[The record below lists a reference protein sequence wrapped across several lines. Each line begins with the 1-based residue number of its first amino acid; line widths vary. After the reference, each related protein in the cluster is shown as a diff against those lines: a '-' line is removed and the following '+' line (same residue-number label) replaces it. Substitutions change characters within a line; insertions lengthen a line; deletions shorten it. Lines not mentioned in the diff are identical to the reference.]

1 MVMYFTSLEA
11 ENFLSIG
18 EVKMPLAGGGLIVL
32 VGDNLDDPSVFS
44 NGSGKSSLVESIYW
58 CLFGKLLRKNKYSDG
73 VVNKRVKKNCRVRV
87 ALTVKSGSLEIER
100 FRKHKERKNDVLVH
114 LNGEPQ
120 HATDPRVT
128 QRVIDKL
135 LGMDQEMFSRL
146 VFVGQGF
153 NQRFTEM
160 NDRALKEFI
169 EGLTG
174 SLLYARAH
182 GMAKD
187 CLEIAVAALE
197 KLEGARQSLADS
209 LERAEE
215 QIRDEEVVVEE
226 AEKRRVA
233 KLEELRE
240 GINGHQYEI
249 AQIKETLEAMGAE
262 RDANVAQ
269 YDKQVS
275 DWRSHEETISAQ
287 LAGIKVQQQQV
298 KVDKRA
304 EQGVAITAIH
314 QGIEALREQHRVSLA
329 EARAA
334 KKRVE
339 DARDLEI
346 SSMASA
352 RTTLIE
358 SLNAARRPVDEAFSQ
373 LQNEIANFQTPQVP
387 QACVVALVM
396 AESKLKAL
404 DERLAQDE
412 AKIGTDCPTCGK
424 TITEDDVRKR
434 IAETYDPDQERSDL
448 VDGPGGIRECAAAV
462 KKAEEEAE
470 AEKERQEQVRVEAL
484 KKQTERSGVILGARE
499 EVGEFDAKVS
509 RIPERHK
516 PAIDAAEAEIQ
527 RIASEHEAQV
537 AEEERKR
544 AALRSAQEAEI
555 DALDDA
561 HRAATE
567 DLSAQIAKANVS
579 LQEVQRI
586 RQAYIDEVG
595 GVAEQHQN
603 TLNRFENDVN
613 VLELQIVTLNGQ
625 DLQATLRTLQGN
637 RAHLQEQLQENGR
650 KTKEAQDAQYLY
662 DYLTTAFGLGGIR
675 SYMMD
680 SILSYLNE
688 RLKEHCLTLH
698 DGRTNIELSP
708 VFQQKN
714 KAVVDKI
721 SLVVSTDGGSYDLS
735 SGGECRKIDVALFLA
750 FRDLNRLLSPVDTN
764 LEAYD
769 EMLDGLDGEAA
780 RRVIQLLVSDQSV
793 ETKILITHRADVPIL
808 GQHKVLK
815 AVKQLGVTSYLS
827 A

>member
-1 MVMYFTSLEA
+1 
-11 ENFLSIG
+11 
-18 EVKMPLAGGGLIVL
+18 
-32 VGDNLDDPSVFS
+32 
-44 NGSGKSSLVESIYW
+44 
-58 CLFGKLLRKNKYSDG
+58 
-73 VVNKRVKKNCRVRV
+73 
-87 ALTVKSGSLEIER
+87 
-100 FRKHKERKNDVLVH
+100 
-114 LNGEPQ
+114 
-120 HATDPRVT
+120 
-128 QRVIDKL
+128 
-135 LGMDQEMFSRL
+135 
-146 VFVGQGF
+146 
-153 NQRFTEM
+153 
-160 NDRALKEFI
+160 
-169 EGLTG
+169 
-174 SLLYARAH
+174 
-182 GMAKD
+182 
-187 CLEIAVAALE
+187 
-197 KLEGARQSLADS
+197 
-209 LERAEE
+209 
-215 QIRDEEVVVEE
+215 
-226 AEKRRVA
+226 
-233 KLEELRE
+233 
-240 GINGHQYEI
+240 
-249 AQIKETLEAMGAE
+249 
-262 RDANVAQ
+262 
-269 YDKQVS
+269 
-275 DWRSHEETISAQ
+275 
-287 LAGIKVQQQQV
+287 
-298 KVDKRA
+298 
-304 EQGVAITAIH
+304 
-314 QGIEALREQHRVSLA
+314 
-329 EARAA
+329 
-334 KKRVE
+334 
-339 DARDLEI
+339 
-346 SSMASA
+346 
-352 RTTLIE
+352 
-358 SLNAARRPVDEAFSQ
+358 
-373 LQNEIANFQTPQVP
+373 
-387 QACVVALVM
+387 M

-516 PAIDAAEAEIQ
+516 PAIDAAEAGIQ